1 MCILPLQVWV
11 MGEHPDDKSIET
23 ILAEEA
29 REKAIAQAREEVQ
42 QLRKSVEKELTQL
55 IEYKPLDDLEQVRL
69 ILISSFC
76 RFFILCASL
85 TIFCYLHIFNMKF
98 LLNMGM
104 EQLRH

>member
-1 MCILPLQVWV
+1 MLSDQQTMMFQVWV

-29 REKAIAQAREEVQ
+29 REKAIAQARQEVQ

-69 ILISSFC
+69 
-76 RFFILCASL
+76 RN
-85 TIFCYLHIFNMKF
+85 YV
-98 LLNMGM
+98 
-104 EQLRH
+104 